1 MLHHIFRRILFLA
14 LLPVF
19 ILYYLIEDPAGGLM
33 PRCVVKSIT
42 GWSCPGCGSQRFLHA
57 LLNGHPLEAVS
68 YNYFIPGGFLLIGVV
83 IWLEATRKSH
93 PQRYRR
99 FMQPLYLYLVLALI
113 IAWMLVRNLL
123 NI

>member
-14 LLPVF
+14 LLSVF

-33 PRCVVKSIT
+33 PSCVVKSIT

-68 YNYFIPGGFLLIGVV
+68 YNYFIPVGFLLIGVV